1 MPSWSPVPDRREDAT
16 EENPMNVKK
25 DRFEQ
30 AMRKLSGEAIIAADI
45 NNAGKKTVFAVWVEN
60 ERIPEFLDAL
70 ELSSSISSSQT
81 DSRWENLAEDLTG
94 GI

>member
-1 MPSWSPVPDRREDAT
+1 
-16 EENPMNVKK
+16 MNVKI

-30 AMRKLSGEAIIAADI
+30 VMRKLSGEAIIAADI

-60 ERIPEFLDAL
+60 ERIPGFLDAL

-81 DSRWENLAEDLTG
+81 DSRWKNLAEALTG
-94 GI
+94 GD